1 MNAAI
6 HSRRLLGA
14 LAWAS
19 YFPVFALFLLFER
32 PGLGIGHF
40 YYVSIALLA
49 LASGPFLGAVGGF
62 VATAFYVVGILLNPH
77 IPPTDVL
84 TLSTTI
90 RGATFIGMG
99 VLLGVFASRNRRLV
113 SELRILAERDFVTGL
128 PNTRAFEQAIDLR
141 LASGEPFS
149 LLLGDMDSLKEI
161 NEELGHAEG
170 NDALRKLGDLLERSL
185 SAKDEVAR
193 VGGDEFAVISV
204 APTVEGAAALAERL
218 EAVLATE
225 GCRITFG
232 WAASPR
238 DGTNALSL
246 YRAADERLYAR
257 KLLRGY
263 PRGKFGVV
271 EAVSPSEPRIERQ
284 SRAAS

>member
-6 HSRRLLGA
+6 HNRRLLGA

-19 YFPVFALFLLFER
+19 YLPVCALFLLFER
-32 PGLGIGHF
+32 PGLGIAHF
-40 YYVSIALLA
+40 YYVSIALVA
-49 LASGPFLGAVGGF
+49 LASGPVLGAVGAL
-62 VATAFYVVGILLNPH
+62 VATGLYVVGILLNPH

-99 VLLGVFASRNRRLV
+99 VLVGVFASRNRRLV
-113 SELRILAERDFVTGL
+113 AELRILAERDFVTGL

-141 LASGEPFS
+141 LAGEEPFS

-161 NEELGHAEG
+161 NDELGHAEG
-170 NDALRKLGDLLERSL
+170 NDALRRLSDLLERSL

-193 VGGDEFAVISV
+193 VGGDEFAVISI
-204 APTVEGAAALAERL
+204 APSVEEAAALAERL
-218 EAVLATE
+218 EAVLAAE

-271 EAVSPSEPRIERQ
+271 GAVPASEPRVERE